1 MYKMTLID
9 EAKIRLKDIS
19 IPQYYLEYQ
28 NNILEQINKIYLIIQ
43 SAREKGIDVTNTVE
57 PKIAYD
63 LSDRVAKMHDIDISD
78 RLRALL
84 RYTTKEKAA
93 LKIAEEI
100 AKGEYGS
107 GDLRTRLENAVR
119 VSLAV
124 VTEGVTV
131 APLQGISD
139 VQIKNNK
146 DGSQYLSISFAGPI
160 RSAGG
165 TEAAL
170 TMLIADHVRKV
181 TGLAE
186 YQADSFDDETGR
198 YVEELRLY
206 EREVGNFQ
214 FKVLDEDVIFC
225 ISSLPVEIDGVD
237 TDPVELVIHRGLK
250 RINTDRVRG
259 GALRVMND
267 GLIGRSRKLLKL
279 VETLELEGWNWL
291 GELKGAIQTGDDD
304 TVSHRMSEVITG
316 RPVLSMSKKIG
327 GFRLRYG
334 RCFNTGFA
342 TIGIHST
349 IPLLLDNAI
358 VVGTQIKMDVPG
370 KASTIA
376 LVDSIEPP
384 IVRLNDGKVLQINTK
399 EQAQLLKTQISK
411 ILYLGDILISY
422 GDFLENN
429 AKLLPA
435 SYVEEIWIEEL
446 SEKIKKGQ
454 ENILPDTIL
463 TNKRLIE
470 IISNSNIVPTFGEAF
485 IISTFFG
492 IPLYPKY
499 SFYWESISIKDYL
512 LLRNVLLVFI
522 QNCVNNL
529 VEDKKIS
536 VIEFPYK
543 LEIKSIMESLGVFHE
558 LNRADSEQK
567 IILSDIYQF
576 FSLICLCIPEL
587 QDKLYK
593 ISYTLKDLSYASFT
607 DFCKLIS
614 EYSFDHKYQSDI
626 ENLIQ
631 NKNKIDLIKFIN
643 SISKIKIR
651 SKFSSSI
658 SVRVGRPEKAA
669 ERKMKPPIHVLFPVG
684 NKGGPMRDLIKAS
697 QNNPFYSEKSNRFC
711 YKCNIPSLGFKC
723 LNCNTLTPI
732 KFICNVCKVEAI
744 DLLFENMQED
754 KKRNKCIKCGNEYKT
769 FSPIKFPLR
778 VSIKNAEIKLGFKI
792 NSPLKGVKSL
802 MGKDKEAEQIEKGM
816 LRQKYGLSVF
826 KDGTIRFD
834 ATNEPLTHF
843 MPSFID
849 TPISRL
855 KDMGY
860 EFDHQQKELTSSN
873 QIVELFIQDVI
884 IPLESA
890 KHLLKI
896 ARFIDE
902 ELVTLYNLPPIYNA
916 YSIDDLIGH
925 LIVGLAPHTSV
936 GIVGR
941 IIGFTDSQ
949 VCLGS
954 PIWHSA
960 KRRDCDGDADSIML
974 LSDAF
979 LNFSFSYLPN
989 KIGGLMDAPLL
1000 IQPLV
1005 LPHEVQR
1012 QAHNFDVVNKYPL
1025 DFYES
1030 TWKEAKSS
1038 EVSQLIEILKNRIGT
1053 DKQFYNYEFTHKSNA
1068 LISDNNRS
1076 AYSVLNTMAEKLEM
1090 QISTANLINSV
1101 DTNEVISMVLK
1112 THIIPDIMGNMRSYS
1127 SQSFRCN
1134 KCGEKYRRIPLY
1146 GKCLVCDNKL
1156 LQTVTRGSVE
1166 KYVMLAENMCN
1177 EFKVNKYLKSRIDS
1191 LIVELSY
1198 IFKAKET
1205 QPTLFDFI

>member
-1 MYKMTLID
+1 MNLID

-19 IPQYYLEYQ
+19 IPQYYADYQ
-28 NNILEQINKIYLIIQ
+28 INILNQVNEFYTIIQ
-43 SAREKGIDVTNTVE
+43 KARQKGYDVTTTIE
-57 PKIAYD
+57 SKIAYD
-63 LSDRVAKMHDIDISD
+63 LSDRVAKMHNIDISD
-78 RLRALL
+78 RLRSLL
-84 RYTTKEKAA
+84 KHTSKEKAA

-100 AKGEYGS
+100 AVGEYGS
-107 GDLRTRLENAVR
+107 GDLKTRLENAVR

-139 VQIKNNK
+139 VQIKENK
-146 DGSQYLSISFAGPI
+146 DGSKYLSISFAGPI

-170 TMLIADHVRKV
+170 TMLIADQVRKV
-181 TGLAE
+181 TGLDK
-186 YQADSFDDETGR
+186 YQANSFDDETGR
-198 YVEELRLY
+198 FIEELRLY

-214 FKVLDEDVIFC
+214 FKILDEDIHNC
-225 ISSLPVEIDGVD
+225 ISNLPVELDGVD

-250 RINTDRVRG
+250 RIQTNRVRG

-267 GLIGRSRKLLKL
+267 GLIGRNKKLLKL
-279 VETLELEGWNWL
+279 VETLNLEGWDWL
-291 GELKGAIQTGDDD
+291 GKVKGAIKTGDDD

-316 RPVLSMSKKIG
+316 RPVLSMSKNIG

-349 IPLLLDNAI
+349 IPILLDNAI

-376 LVDSIEPP
+376 LIDTIEPP
-384 IVRLNDGKVLQINTK
+384 IVKLNDGTVLQINNK
-399 EQAQLLKTQISK
+399 EQAHDLKNQIEK

-429 AKLLPA
+429 AQLLPA
-435 SYVEEIWIEEL
+435 SYVEEIWALEL
-446 SEKIKKGQ
+446 FEKIK
-454 ENILPDTIL
+454 EIREFDNIKYHDLVDFYMNPHTIFPS
-463 TNKRLIE
+463 IE
-470 IISNSNIVPTFGEAF
+470 EALKISIQFN
-485 IISTFFG
+485 
-492 IPLYPKY
+492 IPLHPKY
-499 SFYWESISIKDYL
+499 SFYWEPITINEFLFIRNILLNTIDNNCAKSTIELPYNYELKTIFEKLGIFHSINNTEQTINL
-512 LLRNVLLVFI
+512 LDRSQAI
-522 QNCVNNL
+522 
-529 VEDKKIS
+529 
-536 VIEFPYK
+536 
-543 LEIKSIMESLGVFHE
+543 
-558 LNRADSEQK
+558 
-567 IILSDIYQF
+567 
-576 FSLICLCIPEL
+576 SLIYVCIPETYQVNHL
-587 QDKLYK
+587 YYNDLNENISTAELFNLLKKDNFIFEHQHKINNIIENNTDK
-593 ISYTLKDLSYASFT
+593 YTVIQLIN
-607 DFCKLIS
+607 LIS
-614 EYSFDHKYQSDI
+614 D
-626 ENLIQ
+626 
-631 NKNKIDLIKFIN
+631 
-643 SISKIKIR
+643 IKIR

-684 NKGGPMRDLIKAS
+684 NKGGPMRDILKAS
-697 QNNPFYSEKSNRFC
+697 NSISFYSEKSNRFC
-711 YKCNIPSLGFKC
+711 NKCNIPSLGTKC
-723 LNCNTLTPI
+723 IYCNTSTPI
-732 KFICNVCKVEAI
+732 KIICKVCKVESL
-744 DLLFENMQED
+744 DLSFDTINSD
-754 KKRNKCIKCGNEYKT
+754 NKKKKCIKCGNEYRT
-769 FSPIKFPLR
+769 FSPIQFPLK
-778 VSIKNAEIKLGFKI
+778 SILEKAELKLGFKI

-802 MGKDKEAEQIEKGM
+802 MGKDKEAEPIEKGI

-843 MPSFID
+843 MPSFIN
-849 TPISRL
+849 TAISKL
-855 KDMGY
+855 HKLGY
-860 EFDHQQKELTSSN
+860 VVDNQNNEINSN
-873 QIVELFIQDVI
+873 DQVIELFNQDVI

-890 KHLLKI
+890 KHLLRI
-896 ARFIDE
+896 AKFIDE
-902 ELVTLYNLPPIYNA
+902 ELVTIYNLPPIYNA

-974 LSDAF
+974 LTDAF
-979 LNFSFSYLPN
+979 LNFSYSFLPE

-1000 IQPLV
+1000 IQPIV

-1012 QAHNFDVVNKYPL
+1012 QAHNVDIDKKYSL
-1025 DFYES
+1025 EFYKY
-1030 TWKEAKSS
+1030 TWQGVKASDTS
-1038 EVSQLIEILKNRIGT
+1038 NLIEILKNRIGE
-1053 DKQFYNYEFTHKSNA
+1053 DKQFYDYGYTHHSNI
-1068 LISDNNRS
+1068 LISNINRS
-1076 AYSVLNTMAEKLEM
+1076 AYSTLNTMKEKLEM

-1101 DTNEVISMVLK
+1101 DTDEVMSMVLT

-1134 KCGEKYRRIPLY
+1134 KCGEKYRRIPLL
-1146 GKCLVCDNKL
+1146 GKCAGCGNTL

-1166 KYVMLAENMCN
+1166 KYIALAEDLCN
-1177 EFKVNKYLKSRIDS
+1177 NFKVTGYLKSRIES
-1191 LIVELSY
+1191 LIVELNF
-1198 IFKAKET
+1198 IFKSKEN
-1205 QPTLFDFI
+1205 QPTLLDFI

>member
-1 MYKMTLID
+1 MTLID
-9 EAKIRLKDIS
+9 EAKIRLKGIP
-19 IPQYYLEYQ
+19 IPQYYLKYQ
-28 NNILEQINKIYLIIQ
+28 NDILEQINKIYTITQ
-43 SAREKGIDVTNTVE
+43 NARDRGIDVTNIVE

-63 LSDRVAKMHDIDISD
+63 LSDRVAKMHNIDISD
-78 RLRALL
+78 RLRTLL
-84 RYTTKEKAA
+84 NYTTKEKAA

-139 VQIKNNK
+139 VQIKNNR

-214 FKVLDEDVIFC
+214 FKVLDADVIFC
-225 ISSLPVEIDGVD
+225 IASLPVEIDGVD

-250 RINTDRVRG
+250 RIKTDRVRG

-279 VETLELEGWNWL
+279 VETLELDGWNWL

-316 RPVLSMSKKIG
+316 RPVLSMNKRIG

-376 LVDSIEPP
+376 LVDSIESP
-384 IVRLNDGKVLQINTK
+384 IVKLNNGTVLQINTK
-399 EQAQLLKTQISK
+399 EQAQRLRPQIEK

-435 SYVEEIWIEEL
+435 SYVEEIWTEEL
-446 SEKIKKGQ
+446 AEIIKKEQ
-454 ENILPDTIL
+454 KNNLSNAILN
-463 TNKRLIE
+463 NKRIFEL
-470 IISNSNIVPTFGEAF
+470 ISNANIIPTFSEAF
-485 IISTFFG
+485 VISTFFG
-492 IPLYPKY
+492 VPLYPKY
-499 SFYWESISIKDYL
+499 SFYWESISLKEYL
-512 LLRNVLLVFI
+512 LLREILLSFI
-522 QNCVNNL
+522 QNYLNNI
-529 VEDKKIS
+529 VEKTKIPN
-536 VIEFPYK
+536 IEIPYN
-543 LEIKSIMESLGVFHE
+543 LEVKIIFEKLGVFHE
-558 LNRADSEQK
+558 LNICNEEKK
-567 IILSDIYQF
+567 IILSNIYQV
-576 FSLICLCIPEL
+576 FSLISLCIPEL
-587 QDKLYK
+587 QDKIYK
-593 ISYTLKDLSYASFT
+593 ISCISKDVSTNSFLEL
-607 DFCKLIS
+607 CKLIVVYNFINP
-614 EYSFDHKYQSDI
+614 EIQNEI
-626 ENLIQ
+626 ENLIH
-631 NKNKIDLIKFIN
+631 NKNKIDIIHYIN

-697 QNNPFYSEKSNRFC
+697 QTDSFYSEKSNRFC

-732 KFICNVCKVEAI
+732 KFICNVCKVEAL
-744 DLLFENMQED
+744 DLSFENTTGE

-769 FSPIKFPLR
+769 FSPIKFPLK
-778 VSIKNAEIKLGFKI
+778 VSIKNAETKLGFKI
-792 NSPLKGVKSL
+792 NSPLKGVKGL

-843 MPSFID
+843 MPCFID
-849 TPISRL
+849 TPISKL
-855 KDMGY
+855 KNMGY
-860 EFDHQQKELTSSN
+860 EFDYQQKELNSDN
-873 QIVELFIQDVI
+873 QILELLIQDVI
-884 IPLESA
+884 IPLGSA
-890 KHLLKI
+890 KHLLKT
-896 ARFIDE
+896 AKFIDE
-902 ELVTLYNLPPIYNA
+902 ELVTLYNLSPIYNA
-916 YSIDDLIGH
+916 YSVEDLIGH

-941 IIGFTDSQ
+941 IIGFTESQ

-1000 IQPLV
+1000 IQPLI

-1012 QAHNFDVVNKYPL
+1012 QAHNIDVVSKYPL
-1025 DFYES
+1025 EFYES
-1030 TWKEAKSS
+1030 TWEELKSS
-1038 EVSQLIEILKNRIGT
+1038 DVSDMIEILKNRIGT
-1053 DKQFYNYEFTHKSNA
+1053 EKQFYSYEFTHMSNV
-1068 LISDNNRS
+1068 LISSNNRS
-1076 AYSVLNTMAEKLEM
+1076 AYSTLNTMAEKLEM
-1090 QISTANLINSV
+1090 QIATANLINSV

-1112 THIIPDIMGNMRSYS
+1112 THIIPDIMGNIRSYS

-1177 EFKVNKYLKSRIDS
+1177 DFKVNKYLKSRVDS
-1191 LIVELSY
+1191 LIVELNY
-1198 IFKAKET
+1198 IFKAKEI